1 MPSARE
7 ETLILCNATL
17 VGGAMEIAADQLKQI
32 VQATAG
38 AGFSGVSLW
47 AFHHLAAVGDGMTDD
62 AVQALHS
69 DAGLSVP
76 VVEALLGWE
85 SGDTA
90 AIDAQCTGTL
100 DIATRYGAK
109 TVAGVVLGP
118 SLDSF
123 DAAVSGFAYLGER
136 AAERGLGICV
146 EWLPWTGLPDLKSAW
161 KLVQDTGLDNAG
173 LVVDTWHWLRQ
184 PGGPDLETL
193 RQVPGDRIHVVQ
205 LDDAPSKPA
214 GDDSMAESMTARLLP
229 GEGDVDYAP
238 LFAVL
243 DEIGA
248 DPIWAPEVF
257 NTELLALGPDE
268 MAKRIGA
275 ATRKLLGL

>member
-17 VGGAMEIAADQLKQI
+17 VGGAMEITADQVKQI
-32 VQATAG
+32 IHATAG

-76 VVEALLGWE
+76 VVEALIGWE
-85 SGDTA
+85 GGDTA
-90 AIDAQCTGTL
+90 AIDTQCTGTL
-100 DIATRYGAK
+100 DIAARYGAK
-109 TVAGVVLGP
+109 TVADVVLGP
-118 SLDSF
+118 QLDSF
-123 DAAVSGFAYLGER
+123 DAAVSGFAHLGER

-146 EWLPWTGLPDLKSAW
+146 EWLPWTGLADLKSAW

-193 RQVPGDRIHVVQ
+193 RQVPGERIHVVQ
-205 LDDAPSKPA
+205 LDDAPLQPA

-229 GEGDVDYAP
+229 GDGDVDYAP

-248 DPIWAPEVF
+248 EPIWAPEVF

>member
-7 ETLILCNATL
+7 ETLVLCDATL
-17 VGGAMEIAADQLKQI
+17 IGGATEITADQLKQI
-32 VQATAG
+32 VHATAG

-47 AFHHLAAVGDGMTDD
+47 ALHHLAAVGGGMTDA

-76 VVEALLGWE
+76 IVEALLGWE
-85 SGDTA
+85 TGDTNT
-90 AIDAQCTGTL
+90 IDGQCTGTL
-100 DIATRYGAK
+100 DVAARYGAK

-146 EWLPWTGLPDLKSAW
+146 EWLPWTGLPDLGTAW
-161 KLVQDTGLDNAG
+161 KLVQDTGLDNVG
-173 LVVDTWHWLRQ
+173 LIVDAWHWLRQ

-193 RQVPGDRIHVVQ
+193 RQIPGERIHCVQ
-205 LDDAPSKPA
+205 LDDAPAQPP
-214 GDDSMAESMTARLLP
+214 GDDILAETMAARLLP
-229 GEGDVDYAP
+229 GDGDVDYAA

-268 MAKRIGA
+268 MARRIGA

>member
-17 VGGAMEIAADQLKQI
+17 VGGAMEISADQVKQI
-32 VQATAG
+32 VHATAG

-47 AFHHLAAVGDGMTDD
+47 AFHHLAAVNGGMTDD

-123 DAAVSGFAYLGER
+123 DAAVSGFATLGKR

-146 EWLPWTGLPDLKSAW
+146 
-161 KLVQDTGLDNAG
+161 
-173 LVVDTWHWLRQ
+173 
-184 PGGPDLETL
+184 
-193 RQVPGDRIHVVQ
+193 
-205 LDDAPSKPA
+205 
-214 GDDSMAESMTARLLP
+214 
-229 GEGDVDYAP
+229 
-238 LFAVL
+238 
-243 DEIGA
+243 
-248 DPIWAPEVF
+248 
-257 NTELLALGPDE
+257 
-268 MAKRIGA
+268 
-275 ATRKLLGL
+275 